1 MNLVSLKSHCL
12 FSLSK
17 YILQTKP
24 LFKMNLYSG
33 GKLHCK
39 EFKKKKKKAW
49 SVTEKNCIHKT
60 AFLECHVQI
69 FLGQCSLH
77 YTFVSIFL
85 KVFHQYITT
94 IFTKIPAS

>member
-39 EFKKKKKKAW
+39 EFKKKKKK
-49 SVTEKNCIHKT
+49 K
-60 AFLECHVQI
+60 
-69 FLGQCSLH
+69 LGVLQKKIALTKLH
-77 YTFVSIFL
+77 SWNAMFRSFWVNVL
-85 KVFHQYITT
+85 CTT
-94 IFTKIPAS
+94 LLLAYF